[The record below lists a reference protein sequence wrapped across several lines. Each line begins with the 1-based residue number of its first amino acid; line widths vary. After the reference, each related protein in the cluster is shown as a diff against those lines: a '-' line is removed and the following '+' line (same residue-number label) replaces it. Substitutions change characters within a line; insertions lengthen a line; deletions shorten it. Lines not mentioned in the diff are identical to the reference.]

1 MDMTQEKTPEPS
13 GLSQDMTNE
22 DQRGSIVSINQLRR
36 SNGAPP
42 VHQLPT
48 KLLLHIFQ
56 NVLHPQQ
63 PGPNYYHNVCTL
75 SEVCIRW
82 CFVIQ
87 NSPQLWKTVWAD
99 LKEEGLR
106 KVLQRSSGHLIN
118 VEFSISPMGI
128 EQDSEEYW
136 EALLRT
142 LGSVSERWCTLVL
155 NGLEYVCED
164 SIKDILQL
172 PAANLERLVL
182 DDDCVELDISD
193 IELFGGNS
201 PKLKDLRVVGIE
213 CKWSQTAFKGLE
225 NLSLSWLIFTSLK
238 PVLNILRDCPQLQKL
253 EFCDCDVSNDLP
265 ARTLPVSLPHLQVLQ
280 VIFNDDSQQTN
291 ATGQFLDHIS
301 APLHCALYACPFDGW
316 DGVDPLSAAFGKWLF
331 GRQTHAILE
340 GLDGLELRLGHHQ
353 SSGYLLDF
361 DLFSGSSTISGGV
374 RWTLEA
380 PQALACIGRVLQR
393 SRKSDTFATLK
404 ICAEAVKHLK
414 RAELVSQLNRLPPI
428 TRLELLA
435 LHKTFQDT
443 GIEGLF
449 RCFVFSK
456 VERLVFQRTAPDI
469 VMKIVR
475 AALPEHG
482 AETNSAAGNTMKC
495 LDYLEIHVEGHDFDQ
510 AEKVVEV
517 LRDNPRIGKVD
528 LYVAL

>member
-1 MDMTQEKTPEPS
+1 MHEIRGKAMDMTHEKIPES
-13 GLSQDMTNE
+13 SVMSQNMANE
-22 DQRGSIVSINQLRR
+22 SQRSNTVSVNQLRC
-36 SNGAPP
+36 SDGAPP

-48 KLLLHIFQ
+48 ELLLHIFQ
-56 NVLHPQQ
+56 SVLHLQH
-63 PGPNYYHNVCTL
+63 PGPNYYRNVCTL

-193 IELFGGNS
+193 IDM
-201 PKLKDLRVVGIE
+201 K
-213 CKWSQTAFKGLE
+213 T
-225 NLSLSWLIFTSLK
+225 
-238 PVLNILRDCPQLQKL
+238 VLDILREFPQLRRL
-253 EFCDCDVSNDLP
+253 EVCDSDVSHDIP
-265 ARTLPVSLPHLQVLQ
+265 AGTQPVSLPHLQVLQ
-280 VIFNDDSQQTN
+280 VTFDDDSEPTN

-301 APLHCALYACPFDGW
+301 APLHCALYACPFHGW
-316 DGVDPLSAAFGKWLF
+316 DRADPLSAAFGKWLF
-331 GRQTHAILE
+331 GRQTHAVLE
-340 GLDGLELRLGHHQ
+340 GLNGLELRLGRMQ
-353 SSGYLLDF
+353 NSGYFLAF

-374 RWTLEA
+374 KRAKEA
-380 PQALACIGRVLQR
+380 PKALVCIGHVLQR
-393 SRKSDTFATLK
+393 PRKPDVFTTLK
-404 ICAEAVKHLK
+404 ISGGAVQILIK
-414 RAELVSQLNRLPPI
+414 RAKLISQLNRLPPI
-428 TRLELLA
+428 TRLELVA
-435 LHKTFQDT
+435 LRKTSQHT
-443 GIEGLF
+443 GIKNLF
-449 RCFVFSK
+449 RGFLFSK
-456 VERLVFQRTAPDI
+456 VERLMVRRTAPDI

-482 AETNSAAGNTMKC
+482 AGTNSAAGNTMKC
-495 LDYLEIHVEGHDFDQ
+495 LDYLEIHVEGRYFDQ

-528 LYVAL
+528 LYVTL